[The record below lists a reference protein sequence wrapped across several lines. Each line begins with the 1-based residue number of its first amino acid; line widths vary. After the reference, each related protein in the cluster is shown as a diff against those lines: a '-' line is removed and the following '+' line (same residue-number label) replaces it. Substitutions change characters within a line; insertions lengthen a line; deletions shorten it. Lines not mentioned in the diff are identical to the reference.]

1 MKLTAVARRAAF
13 TVALSL
19 PLLAGPVL
27 AASPATAQSAPQI
40 ATAPGPGGNTDGTAP
55 APRISAGD
63 RADTGPAMAPRCGWL
78 PGAYEP
84 YNVGFSGA
92 GIRLRSGP
100 STTCTVLGLG
110 YAGQSATLRCGAV
123 GDDGWGWYYVRNN
136 STGVTG
142 FVRGDGLTG
151 VPISTL
157 AC

>member
-1 MKLTAVARRAAF
+1 MKLTTVARLTACAVALGLPV
-13 TVALSL
+13 VA
-19 PLLAGPVL
+19 AGP
-27 AASPATAQSAPQI
+27 AIAQTAPQ
-40 ATAPGPGGNTDGTAP
+40 TSTEST
-55 APRISAGD
+55 
-63 RADTGPAMAPRCGWL
+63 TAMAPRCGWL
-78 PGAYEP
+78 PGANEP
-84 YNVGFSGA
+84 YSVGFSGA
-92 GIRLRSGP
+92 GIRLRTGP

-123 GDDGWGWYYVRNN
+123 GDDGWSWYYVRNN